1 MGQQQA
7 IRLFQTLE
15 HACGYWPDRLSR
27 DLIVD
32 PTDPQLPLVFLQA
45 LAMGFRRSGGHVYR
59 PYCIGC
65 RACISVR
72 IPVQRFR
79 PNRAQKRCLSR
90 NADLVVSS
98 GRARRSDENFAL
110 YPRYLEARHRGGGMD
125 DPGPENFDAFLSC
138 AWSPTEFMEFRLD
151 GELVAIAVTDV
162 VADALS
168 AVYTFFAPEHAA
180 RSLGTYAILRQVQR
194 AHEEGR
200 SHVYLGFWLD
210 GHPKMTYKRSFRP
223 LEFLDGAHWRPMPDP
238 AVQT

>member
-32 PTDPQLPLVFLQA
+32 PTDPQLPLVFPQA

-98 GRARRSDENFAL
+98 GPARRSDENFAL
-110 YPRYLEARHRGGGMD
+110 YRRYLEARHRGGGMD

-168 AVYTFFAPEHAA
+168 AVYTFFAPEHAG
-180 RSLGTYAILRQVQR
+180 RSLGTYAILSQVMR
-194 AHEEGR
+194 ARAEGR

-210 GHPKMTYKRSFRP
+210 GHPKMAYKRGFRP
-223 LEFLDGAHWRPMPDP
+223 LEYLDGAHWRPMPAP
-238 AVQT
+238 ADR

>member
-32 PTDPQLPLVFLQA
+32 PTDPQLPLVFPQA

-72 IPVQRFR
+72 IPVRRFR
-79 PNRAQKRCLSR
+79 PNRAQKRCLGR

-98 GRARRSDENFAL
+98 GPARRSDENFAL
-110 YPRYLEARHRGGGMD
+110 YRRYLEARHRGGGMD

-180 RSLGTYAILRQVQR
+180 RSLGTFAILSQVNR
-194 AHEEGR
+194 AREEGR

-210 GHPKMTYKRSFRP
+210 GHPKMAYKRGFRP
-223 LEFLDGAHWRPMPDP
+223 LEYLDGAHWRPMPDP
-238 AVQT
+238 ADK